1 MRVTITVMGVSGA
14 GKSFIGERLAE
25 ALSWTFLEADDFH
38 SAANGAKMSGGIPLR
53 DEDRWPWL
61 SAIRTRLTQLN
72 AEGTGAVLA
81 CSALKAEYREV
92 LRDGP
97 GELRVVYLNTPRH
110 VLEERLEERP
120 GHFFDPTLL
129 QSQLDTLEPPE
140 RAVWVDG
147 TCDPQ
152 EIVAT
157 VREKLGV

>member
-140 RAVWVDG
+140 
-147 TCDPQ
+147 
-152 EIVAT
+152 
-157 VREKLGV
+157 

>member
-1 MRVTITVMGVSGA
+1 MVMGVSGA

-25 ALSWTFLEADDFH
+25 ALCWTFLEGDDFH
-38 SAANGAKMSGGIPLR
+38 LAANRAKMSGGIPLR

-61 SAIRTRLTQLN
+61 SAIRTRLTRLN
-72 AEGTGAVLA
+72 AEGTDAVLA
-81 CSALKAEYREV
+81 CSALKAEYRDV

-97 GELRVVYLNTPRH
+97 GELRIVYLNTPRH

-140 RAVWVDG
+140 QAVWVGG

-157 VREKLGV
+157 VREELGV